1 VTPQTEIVAFAVR
14 WLPFGGPPAEDV
26 YVTFGLTY
34 EQFRGRLADALAHE
48 PLRIA
53 QATAA
58 ALAKAY
64 RL

>member
-1 VTPQTEIVAFAVR
+1 MTPQTEIVAFAVR
-14 WLPFGGPPAEDV
+14 WLPFGGPPVEEV

-34 EQFRGRLADALAHE
+34 EQFRGRLAGALAHE

-53 QATAA
+53 PVTTA